1 MDRLIP
7 QLVQIEESAEQ
18 ILRQADLQKQK
29 LSEEYDRKKAEY
41 DKYMDTKTEEA
52 LKNLSGQLEQKRKQ
66 DIRRLHQ
73 NTQEALV
80 NLNTEYKQNG
90 KKIAEQ
96 IVQRI
101 LKA

>member
-7 QLVQIEESAEQ
+7 QLVQIEESAGQ
-18 ILRQADLQKQK
+18 ILRQADVRKQE
-29 LSEEYDRKKAEY
+29 LTAEYDQKKADY
-41 DKYMDTKTEEA
+41 DKYMDEKTGET
-52 LKNLSGQLEQKRKQ
+52 LKNLSGKLEEKRKQ
-66 DIRRLHQ
+66 DIRKLHL
-73 NTQEALV
+73 NTQKALV